1 MKVRELK
8 KKSSPRINTVYLQ
21 SFNIQAYGN
30 DNLYPQTLRDI
41 ISASPTGS
49 ECSDR
54 YASFIEGDGFNN
66 LSFSEAVVNR
76 RGDTADDIHTLV
88 CKDIALYNGFAL
100 HVNYNVMGQIVELQ
114 HIPFENCRLL
124 EPDSTGYVAKIAIHP
139 DWTGRKTR
147 AGRSIR
153 VEKSN
158 VDYIDI
164 FNPLKEVVQAQIEAS
179 GGIESYKGQVLWVSM
194 AGKGTYPAG
203 KADSVATDMS
213 TDEGLSNI
221 KYRNARHNFMPAGL
235 FITKEGQQAQ
245 NDDDEGFSD
254 TLYKLQGDINV
265 GKIMEVSVGSDEE
278 KPEFVSLETKN
289 YDKDFTVTEASTT
302 ERIYSAYGQEPWY
315 CIRVGKIGFSGDILS
330 DAFEYYNSIVSK
342 QQRTIERTFKRVFSY
357 WFETINIS
365 GDYSVKPLK
374 YVANGTIDNSK
385 GGV

>member
-21 SFNIQAYGN
+21 SLNIQAYGN

-54 YASFIEGDGFNN
+54 YASFIEGDGFSD

-124 EPDSTGYVAKIAIHP
+124 EPDSAGYVAKIAIHP

-147 AGRSIR
+147 AGRPIR
-153 VEKSN
+153 VEKSI

-235 FITKEGQQAQ
+235 FVTKEGQQAQ
-245 NDDDEGFSD
+245 DDDDEGFSD

-342 QQRTIERTFKRVFSY
+342 QQRTIERAFKKVFSF